1 MYCPRTESLQKQE
14 ESIWLIQ
21 WKNHWSFS
29 LGAEEP
35 SGSKAVMEL
44 ASNQCLKESMALILG
59 DDPPA
64 LIEAVN
70 INNF

>member
-1 MYCPRTESLQKQE
+1 
-14 ESIWLIQ
+14 
-21 WKNHWSFS
+21 
-29 LGAEEP
+29 
-35 SGSKAVMEL
+35 MEL
-44 ASNQCLKESMALILG
+44 ASNQRLKESMALILG